1 LNESHQIILFDGVCN
16 FCNFWINFILKRD
29 KEDKFRFAAL
39 QSKVGVEMQ
48 KKFSL
53 DTNKL
58 ETVVLIIG
66 NRYYT
71 KSTAVLLI
79 IKQLNGFIKILF
91 PLIILPKP
99 IRDFAYDLF
108 AKIRYKLFGKREFC
122 RVPTEAEKNKF
133 LS

>member
-1 LNESHQIILFDGVCN
+1 MNESHQIILFDGVCN

-71 KSTAVLLI
+71 KSTAALLI

-99 IRDFAYDLF
+99 IRDFGYDLI
-108 AKIRYKLFGKREFC
+108 AKIRYKLFGEREFC